1 MPDPAAHSSPEL
13 EQSSGAHAFAPDRPL
28 RVVKDLPGPRGLPLL
43 GNLLQIDIARAH
55 TIMRRWADAFGPI
68 YRFRI
73 THRDVVVISDTELI
87 SEVLRD
93 RPGRFRRRK
102 LVQEAML
109 ELGID
114 GVFNAEGL
122 DWRRQRK
129 LAMHALNI
137 SHLRDFFA
145 RLDAVTARLQR
156 RWERAAASGER
167 IDAQRDL
174 MRFTVDVTTG
184 LALGNDLNTLEKEGD
199 TIQRHL
205 DKVFPALARRL
216 LSPIRYWRWFKLR
229 ADRELDAAMIEV
241 HKLVNELVAT
251 ARERVARNAKAQAKP
266 ANLLDAMVAAQS
278 DDASAFTDAEIV
290 GNTLTMLLAGED
302 TTANTLAWMMHLM
315 AEHPEVQAKMQA
327 EADRALGDAG
337 RAPDYASTESLH
349 YIEAVAHEAMRL
361 KPVAPF
367 LALEPNEDTVIG
379 DVRVPKGTAVYLL
392 TAYPA
397 TSADNFSDPTSF
409 RPERWLDAGG
419 RAGEGHNTRAF
430 LPFGAGP
437 RFCPGRHLAMLE
449 IKIVGAMLCRN
460 FDVAHAPDSPPTEEL
475 FSFTM
480 MPKNLFVT
488 LRRRRA

>member
-1 MPDPAAHSSPEL
+1 MLEPVAHSPTTL
-13 EQSSGAHAFAPDRPL
+13 EPPSGAGTVASNRSL
-28 RVVKDLPGPRGLPLL
+28 RALKDLPGPRGLPVL
-43 GNLLQIDIARAH
+43 GNLLQLDIARAH
-55 TIMRRWADAFGPI
+55 IILQHWADAFGPI

-73 THRDVVVISDTELI
+73 AHRNVVVISDNELI
-87 SEVLRD
+87 NDVLRD
-93 RPGRFRRRK
+93 RPGGFRRRK
-102 LVQEAML
+102 LIQEAML
-109 ELGID
+109 ELGIN
-114 GVFNAEGL
+114 GVFGAEGL

-129 LAMHALNI
+129 LAMHALNTN
-137 SHLRDFFA
+137 HLRDFFG

-156 RWERAAASGER
+156 RWERAAESGER

-216 LSPIRYWRWFKLR
+216 LSPIRYWRWVKLP
-229 ADRELDAAMIEV
+229 ADRELDAAMVEV
-241 HKLVNELVAT
+241 YKLVNELVFA
-251 ARERVARNAKAQAKP
+251 ARERVARSAHAEP
-266 ANLLDAMVAAQS
+266 ANLLDAMIAAQS
-278 DDASAFTDAEIV
+278 DNAGAFTDAEIV

-327 EADRALGDAG
+327 DADRALGDAG
-337 RAPDYASTESLH
+337 RAPNYTSTESLR

-367 LALEPNEDTVIG
+367 LALEPNEDAVIG

-397 TSADNFSDPTSF
+397 TRAENFADPTSF
-409 RPERWLDAGG
+409 RPERWLDAGD

-449 IKIVGAMLCRN
+449 IKMVGAMLCRN

-488 LRRRRA
+488 LQPRRA

>member
-1 MPDPAAHSSPEL
+1 MLVPPNPSTALAQARGRGTVAA
-13 EQSSGAHAFAPDRPL
+13 DRSL
-28 RVVKDLPGPRGLPLL
+28 RSVKNLPGPRGLPLL
-43 GNLLQIDIARAH
+43 GNLLQLDIARAH
-55 TIMRRWADAFGPI
+55 TIMQRWADEFGSI

-73 THRDVVVISDTELI
+73 AHRDVVVVSDTELI
-87 SEVLRD
+87 NEVLRD
-93 RPGRFRRRK
+93 RPGGFRRRK
-102 LVQEAML
+102 LIQDAML

-114 GVFNAEGL
+114 GVFTAEGL

-129 LAMHALNI
+129 LAMHALNT
-137 SHLRDFFA
+137 SHLRDFFD

-184 LALGNDLNTLEKEGD
+184 LALGNDLNTLEHEGD
-199 TIQRHL
+199 AIQRHL
-205 DKVFPALARRL
+205 DKIFPALARRL
-216 LSPIRYWRWFKLR
+216 LSPIRYWRWFKLP
-229 ADRELDAAMIEV
+229 ADRELDAAMVEV
-241 HKLVNELVAT
+241 HKLVNELVAA

-302 TTANTLAWMMHLM
+302 TTANTLGWMMHLM
-315 AEHPEVQAKMQA
+315 AEHPDVQAKMQA
-327 EADRALGDAG
+327 EADCALGHVG
-337 RAPDYASTESLH
+337 RAPDYTSTESLH

-361 KPVAPF
+361 EPVAPF

-379 DVRVPKGTAVYLL
+379 DVRVPKGTSVYLL

-397 TSADNFSDPTSF
+397 TRADNFSDPTSF

-419 RAGEGHNTRAF
+419 RASEGHNTRAF

-449 IKIVGAMLCRN
+449 IKMVGAMLCRN

-480 MPKNLFVT
+480 MPKNLFIALH
-488 LRRRRA
+488 LRR